1 MTGGKTIAGYQKKKK
16 KKGEAMQKERKV
28 LRAKLQCVE

>member
-16 KKGEAMQKERKV
+16 KGRSNAKGEKSIKSKASV
-28 LRAKLQCVE
+28 C

>member
-1 MTGGKTIAGYQKKKK
+1 MTGGKTIAGYQKKK